1 MPSMREPRAMMC
13 GRCGAY
19 LTAPPGA
26 RSVCCALCDA
36 VTRVQRRTS
45 GLEEFLKGLIYSLMF
60 PPQAPPSSS
69 GDWLPASYPREPP
82 GRKRALL
89 VGISYSNTKYELK
102 GSVNDVN
109 TMSYLLRKRFGFLSD
124 SILRLTAEEGDPN
137 CMPTMKNIRLGMRW
151 LVQGCNTGDAMSL
164 VVHFSARSFDKALC
178 PLDFEDSGVIPDD
191 EINETIV
198 RPLGPG
204 VKLHALVDTDNVN
217 SDNDNVNSDTVVLD
231 LPYRC
236 RILSRTGQWQWENH
250 RPETSKGTN
259 GGLAISISGCRDS
272 QNTRTTSA
280 SPVVGGAM
288 TYNFIRA
295 LESEPNTTYG
305 RLINAIRAEMSPEPQ
320 LRASEEFDIYRK
332 PFLL

>member
-1 MPSMREPRAMMC
+1 MRAPRAMMC

-109 TMSYLLRKRFGFLSD
+109 TMSYLLRKRFGFISD
-124 SILRLTAEEGDPN
+124 NILRLTAEEGDPN
-137 CMPTMKNIRLGMRW
+137 LMPTMKNIRLGMRW

-164 VVHFSARSFDKALC
+164 VVHFSGRGLDKALC
-178 PLDFEDSGVIPDD
+178 PLDFEASGVIPDY

-204 VKLHALVDTDNVN
+204 VKLHTLVDID
-217 SDNDNVNSDTVVLD
+217 NSDTVVLD

-236 RILSRTGQWQWENH
+236 RILSRFGQWKWENH
-250 RPETSKGTN
+250 QAETPKGTN

-280 SPVVGGAM
+280 SPPVVGGAM

-295 LESEPNTTYG
+295 LESEPSTTYG